1 MEAIG
6 TLYLRGKKWRWKV
19 KVPADL
25 THLHKYLNDEGKPK
39 QNAADVNL
47 KTEDQKEAQAKATIQ
62 AAQWAAVFDADRKGL
77 AVALQPP
84 TPITPEL
91 MEAISQAAYRIGLE
105 QDDALRETK
114 EGMAALD
121 AVHAEGA
128 ARSLARLGIR
138 GKTQRKAE
146 ASSIENGLSDG
157 ATAAASS
164 LTALADGAA
173 AVGLA
178 RKRIAT
184 VKPLA
189 GEAVKR
195 LGLRVDWD
203 TPEGQQTLRRCLEA
217 HRKAWQDRSRRDAG
231 EVVTTPISTS
241 GFLESK
247 PRGHK
252 LREAF
257 ERWEKVSSELSEA
270 TVKNKRLALELFEE
284 FTGNIDVEGLDPER
298 GDDFAAWLRGRAKAP
313 KTAKDRLDAVKS
325 LISQAKRLRWITSN
339 PWEDISIKV
348 PKAKVRK
355 PWPSEAL
362 VKLFDSPLFREY
374 ALPESSRAGGA
385 AAYWVPLLAIYTGA
399 RESELCQLRVK
410 DVDREDSHLFVSITR
425 EPADEEEGTLETVTK
440 TASSQRRIPVHSAL
454 LALGF
459 EDYLKS
465 MRDSGAASLF
475 PDVKRK
481 EGVPAGEQFGRWFN
495 DVYREQQGVKKRWQ
509 DFHAFRHTAKT
520 KLMGAF
526 VSRAMSNFITGH
538 VEGGRGSAGDYEH
551 PETVMHAVIEAVER
565 MQYPE
570 LDLKRVYWPKK

>member
-6 TLYLRGKKWRWKV
+6 TLYARGKKWRWKV

-25 THLHKYLNDEGKPK
+25 THLPKYLNDEGKPK

-47 KTEDQKEAQAKATIQ
+47 KTEDKKEAQAKATIQ

-91 MEAISQAAYRIGLE
+91 MEAISQAVYRIGLE

-164 LTALADGAA
+164 LTALADGVA

-189 GEAVKR
+189 EEAVKR

-203 TPEGQQTLRRCLEA
+203 TPEGLQTLRRCLEA

-231 EVVTTPISTS
+231 AVVSTPSPVVPLQQAAPKGRRLI
-241 GFLESK
+241 
-247 PRGHK
+247 
-252 LREAF
+252 EAF
-257 ERWEKVSSELSEA
+257 ERWRDGGDKPKLA

-284 FTGNIDVEGLDPER
+284 FTSNAYIEKLTPEQ
-298 GDDFAAWLRGRAKAP
+298 GDDFAAWLLTKKLAD

-325 LISQAKRLRWITSN
+325 LLTKAKKLRWIPTN
-339 PWEDISIKV
+339 PWEDVTISVKV
-348 PKAKVRK
+348 KDSRE
-355 PWPSEAL
+355 PWPSDAL
-362 VKLFDSPLFREY
+362 VKLFDSPLFSSY
-374 ALPESSRAGGA
+374 AIPKDQTAGGA
-385 AAYWVPLLAIYTGA
+385 AAYWVTLLCLYSGA
-399 RESELCQLRVK
+399 RESELCQLRVS
-410 DVDREDSHLFVSITR
+410 DVQRQGESLYILIKPSSG
-425 EPADEEEGTLETVTK
+425 ADGDAKTETK
-440 TASSQRRIPVHSAL
+440 TEQSKRRLPVHPKILELGFADYWEETRAQGHSAL
-454 LALGF
+454 
-459 EDYLKS
+459 
-465 MRDSGAASLF
+465 F
-475 PDVKRK
+475 PDIRRK
-481 EGVPAGEQFGRWFN
+481 DGRPAGEDFCAWFN
-495 DVYREQQGVKKRWQ
+495 KKYTVGQGVKKRWQ
-509 DFHAFRHTAKT
+509 DFHALRHTASSRLT
-520 KLMGAF
+520 DAG
-526 VSRAMSNFITGH
+526 VSDSVANYITGH
-538 VEGGRGSAGDYEH
+538 TGAGRGAAGIYKHFQDVLSSLEKL
-551 PETVMHAVIEAVER
+551 
-565 MQYPE
+565 QYPE